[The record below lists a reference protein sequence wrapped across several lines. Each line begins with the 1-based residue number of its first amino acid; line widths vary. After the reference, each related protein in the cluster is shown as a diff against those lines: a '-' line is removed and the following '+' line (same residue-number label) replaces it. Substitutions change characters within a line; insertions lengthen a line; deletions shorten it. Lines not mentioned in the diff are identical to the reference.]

1 MGGVKNKFIRIYYPF
16 LLFYIGLTLLSYI
29 IHTPKINSISGVTIH
44 NFEYI
49 FSCLTGNIYQ
59 LKYFCGITY
68 LWFLPVFFSSSIFMI
83 WYFQGYSSRTK
94 GTNILIIAVCFV
106 LYIIAH
112 VFFYRQPYPVEFQ
125 YWLYSFS
132 LFAIFQGVG
141 FSFLGIIG
149 RWLMEKTQNIISIRI
164 LTLILFTAL
173 SIAIFL
179 SDYQDNE
186 PYWILRA
193 VMPFVGFYS
202 VFIITN
208 YLRRVSIL
216 KEIGNNSFLIYL
228 IHQPLNVAVVG
239 ILARIELDKLSSLI
253 ISFVIVL
260 ALSYWFSKLV
270 QNTWI
275 LRRFICPKSF
285 AELVNK

>member
-1 MGGVKNKFIRIYYPF
+1 
-16 LLFYIGLTLLSYI
+16 
-29 IHTPKINSISGVTIH
+29 
-44 NFEYI
+44 
-49 FSCLTGNIYQ
+49 
-59 LKYFCGITY
+59 
-68 LWFLPVFFSSSIFMI
+68 
-83 WYFQGYSSRTK
+83 
-94 GTNILIIAVCFV
+94 
-106 LYIIAH
+106 
-112 VFFYRQPYPVEFQ
+112 
-125 YWLYSFS
+125 
-132 LFAIFQGVG
+132 
-141 FSFLGIIG
+141 
-149 RWLMEKTQNIISIRI
+149 MEKTQNMISIRI

-239 ILARIELDKLSSLI
+239 ILARTELDKLSSLI